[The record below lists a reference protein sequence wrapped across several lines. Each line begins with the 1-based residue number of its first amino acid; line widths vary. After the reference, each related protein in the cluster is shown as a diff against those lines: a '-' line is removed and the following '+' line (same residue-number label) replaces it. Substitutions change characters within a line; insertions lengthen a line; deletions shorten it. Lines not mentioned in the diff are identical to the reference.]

1 MRFETSHRR
10 DTENTERAQRIR
22 FSLRILCVLCVS
34 AVSLLSF
41 QYARAATPRDTGS
54 FVFVQETDRASL
66 LAAVRMAGD
75 YLVRMQL
82 QDGSFHYSYDPLR
95 DHTSQRTYNIVR
107 HAGTVYSLFELY
119 AATREA
125 RYLDAARRGVSY
137 LRTRFHPARK
147 KNAFYVLDNDGKAK
161 LGAMGLALLAHARQ
175 IELDPASADRASA
188 GKLANMILVMQ
199 RRDGSF
205 ESYYPIRGDEPRG
218 SVSLYYPGEA
228 ILGLMH
234 LFKSNGD
241 KRLLDAARR
250 GADYLIKSQRGMS
263 PLPPDA
269 WLIQALETL
278 YNTGREQKYAEH
290 ALKLAEAMMAEQYT
304 ASDHAGYAGA
314 FRPGVPRSTPAA
326 SRSEGLLAAYR
337 IARSIDDPRA
347 SRIAASLKAAA
358 RFQLTQQFKTGTDHG
373 LPNPERARGG
383 FRESITSAR
392 IRIDFVQHNISSLLG
407 VAYTLY

>member
-1 MRFETSHRR
+1 MWS
-10 DTENTERAQRIR
+10 
-22 FSLRILCVLCVS
+22 VLPYSPAPLLLFVS

-41 QYARAATPRDTGS
+41 QYAHAAALRDTGNT
-54 FVFVQETDRASL
+54 VFVQETDRAGL
-66 LAAVRMAGD
+66 LAAARMAGD
-75 YLVRMQL
+75 YLVRMQR
-82 QDGSFHYSYDPLR
+82 QDGSFHYSYDPLKDR
-95 DHTSQRTYNIVR
+95 TSLRAYNIVR

-125 RYLDAARRGVSY
+125 RYLDAARRGADY
-137 LRTRFHPARK
+137 LKTRFRPARE
-147 KNAFYVLDNDGKAK
+147 KNAIYVLDNDGKAK
-161 LGAMGLALLAHARQ
+161 LGAMGLALVALARQ
-175 IELDPASADRASA
+175 IELDPNSADRKNAD
-188 GKLANMILVMQ
+188 KLANMILVMQ
-199 RRDGSF
+199 RADGSF
-205 ESYYPIRGDEPRG
+205 ASYYPIRGDEPRG
-218 SVSLYYPGEA
+218 SISLYYPGEA

-241 KRLLDAARR
+241 KRLLNAARR
-250 GADYLIKSQRGMS
+250 GADYLIESQRGMT

-278 YNTGREQKYAEH
+278 YNTGREQKYANQKYAEH
-290 ALKLAEAMMAEQYT
+290 ALRLAEAMIAEQYT
-304 ASDHAGYAGA
+304 ASDPAGYAGA

-326 SRSEGLLAAYR
+326 SRSEGLVAAYR

-347 SRIAASLKAAA
+347 PSIAASLKAAA
-358 RFQLTQQFKTGTDHG
+358 RFQLSQQFKADTDHG

-383 FRESITSAR
+383 FRESITSMQ

>member
-1 MRFETSHRR
+1 
-10 DTENTERAQRIR
+10 
-22 FSLRILCVLCVS
+22 
-34 AVSLLSF
+34 VSLISF
-41 QYARAATPRDTGS
+41 QHARAAEVREGKT
-54 FVFVQETDRASL
+54 VQDLDRASL

-82 QDGSFHYSYDPLR
+82 QDGSFHYSYDPLNDR
-95 DHTSQRTYNIVR
+95 TSRRTYNIVR

-125 RYLDAARRGVSY
+125 RYLNAGRRGVAY
-137 LRTRFHPARK
+137 LKTRFHPARK
-147 KNAFYVLDNDGKAK
+147 KSAVYVLDNDGKAK
-161 LGAMGLALLAHARQ
+161 LGAMGLALLSLARQ
-175 IELDPASADRASA
+175 MELDPAAADRASA
-188 GKLANMILVMQ
+188 EGLANMIISMQ

-205 ESYYPIRGDEPRG
+205 ESYYPVRGDEPRG

-228 ILGLMH
+228 ILGLMQ

-241 KRLLDAARR
+241 KRLLDAGRR
-250 GADYLIKSQRGMS
+250 GADYLIKSQRAHP

-278 YNTGREQKYAEH
+278 YNTGREQKYANKNYAEH
-290 ALKLAEAMMAEQYT
+290 ALKLAEAMLAEQYT
-304 ASDHAGYAGA
+304 AHDPAVYAGA
-314 FRPGVPRSTPAA
+314 FRPGVPRATPAA

-337 IARSIDDPRA
+337 IARSLDDPRA
-347 SRIAASLKAAA
+347 GRIAASLKAAA
-358 RFQLTQQFKTGTDHG
+358 RFQLSQQFKGETDHR

-383 FRESITSAR
+383 FRESITSMR